1 MILITG
7 LNGTL
12 APHVANEAKRRGYNV
27 SGWDRH
33 AVPPEDEGASHAWL
47 IDLNPQAIV
56 HLAMGSESWA
66 GQLARFALMKSI
78 PFVFTS
84 TAMVFDHVPDGP
96 HAVDSVRTAQDEY
109 GRYKIRCEDSIRNAS
124 SHAMVVRIG
133 WQIDPD
139 ATGNNMLCALDDWQ
153 AREGCVAASRAW
165 KPACSF
171 MTDTALALIGLVD
184 RPKPG
189 VMHLDSNATEGHT
202 FDQIVAALQHSFW
215 RTQWHL
221 RVHEE
226 YVHDQRLKGG
236 EELVPGLST
245 RLPSLRS
252 KM

>member
-1 MILITG
+1 MITG

-109 GRYKIRCEDSIRNAS
+109 GRYKIRCEDSIRSANP
-124 SHAMVVRIG
+124 HAMVVRIG

-139 ATGNNMLCALDDWQ
+139 TKGNNMLCALDAWQ
-153 AREGCVAASRAW
+153 AREGCVSASRAW
-165 KPACSF
+165 TPACSF
-171 MTDTALALIGLVD
+171 MTDTAFSGMVLGEPNGNRVCMKNTHTINVS
-184 RPKPG
+184 RG
-189 VMHLDSNATEGHT
+189 VKNWCRVFRDACQVCDPRCKARIAWTYQLGGCVVNANSVEAPFGYDS
-202 FDQIVAALQHSFW
+202 
-215 RTQWHL
+215 
-221 RVHEE
+221 
-226 YVHDQRLKGG
+226 
-236 EELVPGLST
+236 
-245 RLPSLRS
+245 
-252 KM
+252 